1 MLNVFHLLDLAGTL
15 AFALSG
21 ATAGVREDFDL
32 FGVFVLTATTAI
44 GGGVIRDICIASLP
58 PPGWSVQPIWW

>member
-32 FGVFVLTATTAI
+32 FGCLY
-44 GGGVIRDICIASLP
+44 
-58 PPGWSVQPIWW
+58 